1 MTDSLS
7 EQRGAALSRLFTAH
21 GCRPGEMLVKTV
33 VLLIDDSR
41 FARTANTRALTRSG
55 FEVVTTEDGQAAV
68 EVARKN
74 RPDVILLDLMLPN
87 VTGVEVLRRL
97 KADSQTHSIPI
108 IVVSSLSQ
116 KNKSAL
122 LRDGAADMLEKTD
135 DLLRNDSAALVEAV
149 HRVLKD
155 RKGVLPE

>member
-1 MTDSLS
+1 
-7 EQRGAALSRLFTAH
+7 
-21 GCRPGEMLVKTV
+21 MLVKTV

-122 LRDGAADMLEKTD
+122 LRYGAADMLEKTD

>member
-1 MTDSLS
+1 
-7 EQRGAALSRLFTAH
+7 
-21 GCRPGEMLVKTV
+21 MLVKTV

-122 LRDGAADMLEKTD
+122 LRAVLQTCWKKTD